1 MVHIFQIKE
10 TRYSYYPCN
19 LFFKVGR
26 AKAYQEG
33 KISSLFKYLHDYK
46 ISGRRCICI
55 FVCKEYMWGVGK
67 FFLKKKKTELD
78 RKDR

>member
-46 ISGRRCICI
+46 ILGSRYFCI
-55 FVCKEYMWGVGK
+55 FVCKEYMGGVGK
-67 FFLKKKKTELD
+67 FFFKKKN
-78 RKDR
+78 RP